1 MPAIQRRTVL
11 SGLAGLGMA
20 ALGVTHAPL
29 WAQPAPKGKLAPRL
43 RIVIPAMSRSTLDEA
58 GRALGDALVGLGLS
72 DEIEYENKE
81 GGGGI
86 AGLAWYVQKYSA
98 DPNTLFMGDS
108 NLVGALALQ
117 KPAVDLTKVKPVARL
132 TSDYQVVVVAAAS
145 PVKTLNDLVER
156 LRTSTKQTTM
166 AIGAAGGADHVFA
179 GLLAKAAG
187 ARPEDAVYLPFARNF
202 ELVDAVMG
210 GKAAAGVSGYGTF
223 SAELAGGKLRAIG
236 VSAKKAT
243 YGVKSAREQG
253 LDVDI
258 THWRA
263 VFTGAGVP
271 AARQA
276 EMVEAVKASLTYE
289 LWKKTLKQSYWEQ
302 SWMSGADLGNFI
314 DFDMK
319 TTQLMVQLLKLK
331 A

>member
-1 MPAIQRRTVL
+1 MLTIQRRTVL
-11 SGLAGLGMA
+11 GGFAGLAVA
-20 ALGVTHAPL
+20 ALGGVHAPL
-29 WAQPAPKGKLAPRL
+29 WAQAPKGKLAPKL
-43 RIVIPAMSRSTLDEA
+43 RIVIPAMSRTALDEA
-58 GRALGDALVGLGLS
+58 GRALGDALVGVGLS

-81 GGGGI
+81 GSGGT
-86 AGLAWYVQKYSA
+86 AGLAWFVQKYNA
-98 DPNTLFMGDS
+98 DPNALFMGDS

-117 KPAVDLTKVKPVARL
+117 KPAVDLGKVKPVARL
-132 TSDYQVVVVAAAS
+132 TSDYPVVVVAASS
-145 PVKTLNDLVER
+145 PIKTLNELVER
-156 LRTSTKQTTM
+156 LRVNPKQTTM

-187 ARPEDAVYLPFARNF
+187 ARPEDPVYLPFARNF

-210 GKAAAGVSGYGTF
+210 GKATAGVSSYGTF
-223 SAELAGGKLRAIG
+223 SAELAGGKLRALG
-236 VSAKKAT
+236 VSSKKAA
-243 YGVKSAREQG
+243 YGVKSVREQG

-258 THWRA
+258 TNWRA
-263 VFTGAGVP
+263 VFTGAGVA

-276 EMVEAVKASLTYE
+276 EMVEAVKASLAYE

-302 SWMSGADLGNFI
+302 SWMSGPDLGNFI
-314 DFDMK
+314 DFDVK

>member
-1 MPAIQRRTVL
+1 MLTIQRRTVL
-11 SGLAGLGMA
+11 GAFAGLGVA
-20 ALGVTHAPL
+20 APL
-29 WAQPAPKGKLAPRL
+29 WAQSAPKGKLAPKL
-43 RIVIPAMSRSTLDEA
+43 RIVIPAMSRTALDEA
-58 GRALGDALVGLGLS
+58 GRALGDALVGQGLT

-81 GGGGI
+81 GGSGVT
-86 AGLAWYVQKYSA
+86 GLAWYVQKYSA
-98 DPNTLFMGDS
+98 DPNTFFMGDS

-132 TSDYQVVVVAAAS
+132 FSDYPVVVVAASS
-145 PVKTLNDLVER
+145 PIKTVNELVER
-156 LRTSTKQTTM
+156 LRSNAKQTPM
-166 AIGAAGGADHVFA
+166 AIGATGGADHVFA

-210 GKAAAGVSGYGTF
+210 GKAAAGVSSYGTF
-223 SAELAGGKLRAIG
+223 RAELAGGKLRALG
-236 VSAKKAT
+236 VSSKKAT
-243 YGVKSAREQG
+243 YGVKSVREQG
-253 LDVDI
+253 LDVDL
-258 THWRA
+258 TNWRA

-276 EMVEAVKASLTYE
+276 EMVEAVKASLAYE
-289 LWKKTLKQSYWEQ
+289 LWKKTLKESYWEQ
-302 SWMSGADLGNFI
+302 SWMSGPDLGNFI
-314 DFDMK
+314 DFDVK

>member
-1 MPAIQRRTVL
+1 MGPA
-11 SGLAGLGMA
+11 G
-20 ALGVTHAPL
+20 
-29 WAQPAPKGKLAPRL
+29 PKKLAPKL
-43 RIVIPAMSRSTLDEA
+43 RIVIPAMSRTALDEA
-58 GRALGDALVGLGLS
+58 GRALGDALVGRGLA
-72 DEIEYENKE
+72 DEIEYENKDGA
-81 GGGGI
+81 GGT

-98 DPNTLFMGDS
+98 DPNAFFMSDS
-108 NLVGALALQ
+108 NLLGSLALQ

-132 TSDYQVVVVAAAS
+132 VSDYPVVAAAS
-145 PVKTLNDLVER
+145 SSPVKTINELVER
-156 LRTSTKQTTM
+156 LRTNTKQTTM

-202 ELVDAVMG
+202 ELVDAVTG

-223 SAELAGGKLRAIG
+223 GQDLASSKLRAIG
-236 VSAKKAT
+236 VSSKKTT
-243 YGVKSAREQG
+243 YGVRSAREQG

-258 THWRA
+258 TNWRA
-263 VFTGAGVP
+263 VFTGQGVP

-276 EMVEAVKASLTYE
+276 EMVEAVKASLAYE
-289 LWKKTLKQSYWEQ
+289 LWKKTLKQAYWEQ
-302 SWMSGADLGNFI
+302 SWLSGPDLGNFI
-314 DFDMK
+314 DFDGK

>member
-1 MPAIQRRTVL
+1 MPTIQRRTVL
-11 SGLAGLGMA
+11 GGLAGLGVA
-20 ALGVTHAPL
+20 ALGAAHAPL
-29 WAQPAPKGKLAPRL
+29 WAQSAPKGKLAPKL
-43 RIVIPAMSRSTLDEA
+43 RIVIPAMSRTALDEA
-58 GRALGDALVGLGLS
+58 GRALGDALVGVGLS

-81 GGGGI
+81 GGGGT
-86 AGLAWYVQKYSA
+86 AGLAWYVQKYGA

-132 TSDYQVVVVAAAS
+132 TSDYPVVVVAAAS
-145 PVKTLNDLVER
+145 PVKTLNELVER
-156 LRTSTKQTTM
+156 LRTNTKQTPM

-202 ELVDAVMG
+202 ELVDAVTG

-223 SAELAGGKLRAIG
+223 SAELASGKLRAIG
-236 VSAKKAT
+236 VSSKKAA

-258 THWRA
+258 TSWRA

-276 EMVEAVKASLTYE
+276 EMVEAVKASLAYE

-314 DFDMK
+314 DFDTK

>member
-1 MPAIQRRTVL
+1 MLTIQRRTVL
-11 SGLAGLGMA
+11 GGFTGLAVA
-20 ALGVTHAPL
+20 ALGGAHAPL
-29 WAQPAPKGKLAPRL
+29 WAQAPKGKLAPKL
-43 RIVIPAMSRSTLDEA
+43 RIVIPAMSRTALDEA
-58 GRALGDALVGLGLS
+58 GRALGDALVGVGLS

-81 GGGGI
+81 GSGGT
-86 AGLAWYVQKYSA
+86 AGLAWFVQKYSA
-98 DPNTLFMGDS
+98 DPNAFFMGDS

-117 KPAVDLTKVKPVARL
+117 KPAVDLSKVKPVARL
-132 TSDYQVVVVAAAS
+132 TSDYPVVVVAANS
-145 PVKTLNDLVER
+145 PIKTLNELVER
-156 LRTSTKQTTM
+156 LRANPKQTTM

-187 ARPEDAVYLPFARNF
+187 ARPEDPVYLPFARNF

-210 GKAAAGVSGYGTF
+210 GKAAAGVSSYGTF
-223 SAELAGGKLRAIG
+223 SAELAGGKLRALG
-236 VSAKKAT
+236 VSSKKAA
-243 YGVKSAREQG
+243 YGVKSVREQG

-258 THWRA
+258 TNWRA

-276 EMVEAVKASLTYE
+276 EMVEAVKASLAYE
-289 LWKKTLKQSYWEQ
+289 LWKKTLKQSYWEP
-302 SWMSGADLGNFI
+302 SWMSGPDFGNFI
-314 DFDMK
+314 DFDVK

>member
-1 MPAIQRRTVL
+1 MLAIQRRTVL
-11 SGLAGLGMA
+11 GGLAGLGLA
-20 ALGVTHAPL
+20 APL
-29 WAQPAPKGKLAPRL
+29 WAQPAPKGKLGPKL
-43 RIVIPAMSRSTLDEA
+43 RVVIPAMSRSTLDEA

-81 GGGGI
+81 GGGGT
-86 AGLAWYVQKYSA
+86 AGLAWYVQKYGA

-132 TSDYQVVVVAAAS
+132 TSDYPVVVVAAAS
-145 PVKTLNDLVER
+145 PIKTINELVER
-156 LRTSTKQTTM
+156 LRTNPKQTPM

-223 SAELAGGKLRAIG
+223 SAELASGKLRAIG
-236 VSAKKAT
+236 VSSKKAA

-253 LDVDI
+253 LDVDL
-258 THWRA
+258 TNWRA

-271 AARQA
+271 AARQS

-289 LWKKTLKQSYWEQ
+289 LWKKTLRQSYWEQ

-314 DFDMK
+314 DFDVK

>member
-1 MPAIQRRTVL
+1 MLAIQRRTVL
-11 SGLAGLGMA
+11 GALTGLGVA
-20 ALGVTHAPL
+20 APL
-29 WAQPAPKGKLAPRL
+29 WAQSTPKGKLAPKL
-43 RIVIPAMSRSTLDEA
+43 RIVIPAMSRTALDEA
-58 GRALGDALVGLGLS
+58 GRALGDALVGQGLT

-81 GGGGI
+81 GGSGT

-98 DPNTLFMGDS
+98 DPNTFLMGDS

-117 KPAVDLTKVKPVARL
+117 KPAVDLSKVKPVARL
-132 TSDYQVVVVAAAS
+132 TSDYPVVVVAANS
-145 PVKTLNDLVER
+145 PVKTVNELVER
-156 LRTSTKQTTM
+156 LRSNTRQTSM
-166 AIGAAGGADHVFA
+166 AIGAVGGADHVFA

-210 GKAAAGVSGYGTF
+210 GKAAAGVSSYGTF
-223 SAELAGGKLRAIG
+223 SAELAGGKLRALG
-236 VSAKKAT
+236 VSSKKAS
-243 YGVKSAREQG
+243 YGVKSVREQG
-253 LDVDI
+253 LDVDL
-258 THWRA
+258 TNWRA

-276 EMVEAVKASLTYE
+276 EMVEAVKASLAYE

-302 SWMSGADLGNFI
+302 SWMSGPDLGSFI
-314 DFDMK
+314 DFDVK

>member
-1 MPAIQRRTVL
+1 
-11 SGLAGLGMA
+11 
-20 ALGVTHAPL
+20 
-29 WAQPAPKGKLAPRL
+29 
-43 RIVIPAMSRSTLDEA
+43 MSRSTLDEA

-72 DEIEYENKE
+72 DEIDYENKE
-81 GGGGI
+81 GGGT

-132 TSDYQVVVVAAAS
+132 TSDYPVVVVAAAS

-156 LRTSTKQTTM
+156 LRTGTKQTPM

-253 LDVDI
+253 LDLDI

>member
-1 MPAIQRRTVL
+1 MLTVQRRKVL
-11 SGLAGLGMA
+11 GGLAGLGVA
-20 ALGVTHAPL
+20 ALGGAHAPL
-29 WAQPAPKGKLAPRL
+29 WAQAPKGKLAPKL
-43 RIVIPAMSRSTLDEA
+43 RIVIPAMSRTALDEA
-58 GRALGDALVGLGLS
+58 GRALGDALVGVGLS

-81 GGGGI
+81 GAGGT

-132 TSDYQVVVVAAAS
+132 TSDYPVVVVAASS
-145 PVKTLNDLVER
+145 PIKTINELVER
-156 LRTSTKQTTM
+156 LRLNAKQTPM

-187 ARPEDAVYLPFARNF
+187 SRPEDAVYLPFARNF

-210 GKAAAGVSGYGTF
+210 GKAVAGVSGYGTF
-223 SAELAGGKLRAIG
+223 SAELAGGKLRPLG
-236 VSAKKAT
+236 VSSKKAA
-243 YGVKSAREQG
+243 YGVKSVREQG

-258 THWRA
+258 TNWRA
-263 VFTGAGVP
+263 VFTGSGVP

-276 EMVEAVKASLTYE
+276 EMVEAVKTSLTYE

-302 SWMSGADLGNFI
+302 AWMSGADLGNFI
-314 DFDMK
+314 DFDVK